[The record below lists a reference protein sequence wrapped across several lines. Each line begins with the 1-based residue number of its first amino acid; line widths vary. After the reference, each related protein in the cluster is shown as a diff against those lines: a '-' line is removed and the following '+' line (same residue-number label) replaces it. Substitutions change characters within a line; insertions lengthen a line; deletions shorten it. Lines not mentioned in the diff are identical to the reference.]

1 MVCHGGL
8 PSVDGVTLDE
18 IKKIDR
24 FMEPPASGHMCDLL
38 WADPSN
44 EQGRQQSRRGVSMQF
59 GSDVSK
65 KFLDE
70 NKLGKLYDM
79 QNY

>member
-8 PSVDGVTLDE
+8 PCVDGVTLDE

-44 EQGRQQSRRGVSMQF
+44 EQGRQQSKRGVSMQF

-65 KFLDE
+65 KFLNE
-70 NKLGKLYDM
+70 NKLGKLCDM
-79 QNY
+79 QNC